1 MGIRINP
8 VSWQVFYADNFAIF
22 LSMKRNIFPGGHAEP
37 SKYGPYAMYLFEFNK
52 YLFKTEFGMV
62 IAYIQSLQNGDN
74 IPIQFFCIKSIKMS
88 FKDLI
93 MEDSIQF

>member
-62 IAYIQSLQNGDN
+62 IAYIQLKIFNRYKMV
-74 IPIQFFCIKSIKMS
+74 IIFQFNF
-88 FKDLI
+88 FA
-93 MEDSIQF
+93 